1 MPQAPRRPATRRR
14 TRKSDLAVAARFGA
28 NLKAARLRLGITQ
41 VDLAKLSG
49 LQATRIPSIERGT
62 SDLRLSTAQRLSDAL
77 GVPLSDL
84 LTK

>member
-1 MPQAPRRPATRRR
+1 
-14 TRKSDLAVAARFGA
+14 LAVAARFGA